1 MKTTGPISAALAAGL
16 MAGVLSTPQAA
27 VTEEDFHLES
37 TEDLYQVCSVGSD
50 ASDYIPAIYECRGF
64 IRGAVG
70 YHDAVSD
77 RKNLKRL
84 ICYPQSATLAD
95 GRLAFVDWAKANIDD
110 QELMREAPVVGLVRA
125 LATKYPCSK

>member
-110 QELMREAPVVGLVRA
+110 QELMQEAPVVGLVRA